1 MTRYDTETN
10 LLKTEPP
17 IQTEEDV
24 IGIAQALKR

>member
-24 IGIAQALKR
+24 IGIA